1 MEQNTFLF
9 ISFILDNKGSERD
22 EEKLQ
27 HFFKDQLN
35 FIVQTRMY
43 CFLLVK
49 CDPLLKSGIHI
60 LRPMYV
66 RKYIV
71 LAREFWFDFFF
82 YIYINKEKNAK
93 IKNNTGLKVTYY
105 MNTIS
110 FLYLKNHI
118 RLKSS
123 ATGAFC

>member
-71 LAREFWFDFFF
+71 LAREF
-82 YIYINKEKNAK
+82 
-93 IKNNTGLKVTYY
+93 
-105 MNTIS
+105 
-110 FLYLKNHI
+110 
-118 RLKSS
+118 
-123 ATGAFC
+123 